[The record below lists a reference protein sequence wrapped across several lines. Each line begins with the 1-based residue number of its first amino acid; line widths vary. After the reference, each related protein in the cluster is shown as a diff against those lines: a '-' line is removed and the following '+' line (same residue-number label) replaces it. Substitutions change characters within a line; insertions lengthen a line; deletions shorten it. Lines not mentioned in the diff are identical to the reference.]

1 MLSKTIFH
9 KGASRQEHHIHK
21 LEFLN
26 ILQINKTSSHA
37 GQPVHMYCHFVLCH
51 VYSMIELNSDGID
64 LILAITWITRITK
77 TKKMSFLWS
86 LTLPVIIIERK
97 RELYDWEL
105 MRLLRLLRPL
115 KWNNSSYWACHVGL
129 YFSTLLHCLQ
139 RKDLQFL
146 HTMK

>member
-1 MLSKTIFH
+1 MLSKNIFYR
-9 KGASRQEHHIHK
+9 GASRQEHHFRTFFKSIK
-21 LEFLN
+21 IFKWRC
-26 ILQINKTSSHA
+26 ICTT
-37 GQPVHMYCHFVLCH
+37 GHFVLCH
-51 VYSMIELNSDGID
+51 LYFMIQLNSDGID
-64 LILAITWITRITK
+64 LIHTCDYLNHK
-77 TKKMSFLWS
+77 NNKDKKMSFIWS